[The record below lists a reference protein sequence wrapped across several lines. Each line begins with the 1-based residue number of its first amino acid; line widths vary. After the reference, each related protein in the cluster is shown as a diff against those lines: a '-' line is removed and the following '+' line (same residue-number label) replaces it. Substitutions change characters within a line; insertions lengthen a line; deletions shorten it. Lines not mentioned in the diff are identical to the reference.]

1 LPDADYMISNG
12 AQMKAVGYQ
21 KPLPIDDPNALLDIE
36 VEAPIPSK
44 RDLLVRVQAIS
55 VNPVDTKIR
64 KRAAPPAG
72 EYKILG
78 WDAVGIVEAVGE
90 DVTMFAPGDRVW
102 YAGAV
107 NRQGANAELHVVDE
121 RITSHAPDSL
131 DDAHAAALPLT
142 SITAWELLF
151 ERLTIP
157 RAHTKNDATL
167 LIVGAA
173 GGVGS
178 ILTQLATKL
187 TGATV
192 IATASR
198 DASRQWLEKLGAHY
212 IINHNQPLLD
222 QIRQLGIDNVS
233 HVASINRS
241 DLHLPGIVEAMAPFG
256 KLAMIDDP
264 GEANLAQL
272 KNKSISLHWEF
283 MFTRSLF
290 ETNDMIEQHRLL
302 NEIAKLLDEDVLV
315 SSFAENFGVIN
326 AENLKRAHALIES
339 GQSRGKIILQGF
351 QP

>member
-1 LPDADYMISNG
+1 
-12 AQMKAVGYQ
+12 MKAVGYKQ
-21 KPLPIDDPNALLDIE
+21 SLPISDPNALLNIE
-36 VEAPIPSK
+36 IEAPVPGN
-44 RDLLVRVQAIS
+44 RDLLVRVHAIS

-64 KRAAPPAG
+64 KRTNPPHG

-78 WDAVGIVEAVGE
+78 WDAVGIVEAIGK
-90 DVTMFAPGDRVW
+90 DVSLFAPGDRVW

-107 NRQGANAELHVVDE
+107 NRQGTNAELHVVDE
-121 RITSHAPDSL
+121 RIVSHAPRSL

-151 ERLTIP
+151 DRLAIA
-157 RAHTKNDATL
+157 RSGKKDDATL

-178 ILTQLATKL
+178 ILTQLACKL

-212 IINHNQPLLD
+212 IINHNESLVD
-222 QIRQLGIDNVS
+222 QIRQLGVKS
-233 HVASINRS
+233 VTHVASINRS
-241 DLHLPGIVEAMAPFG
+241 DIHLPGIIEAIAPFG

-264 GEANLAQL
+264 GEASLTQL

-290 ETNDMIEQHRLL
+290 ETDDMIEQHRLL
-302 NEIAKLLDEDVLV
+302 NEVAKLLDEGVLV
-315 SSFAENFGVIN
+315 SSFAEHFGMIN
-326 AENLKRAHALIES
+326 AENLKHAHLLIES
-339 GQSRGKIILQGF
+339 GQSRGKIVLQGF
-351 QP
+351 QT

>member
-1 LPDADYMISNG
+1 
-12 AQMKAVGYQ
+12 MKAVGYKQ
-21 KPLPIDDPNALLDIE
+21 PLPISDPDALLDIQ
-36 VEAPIPSK
+36 VDVPVPGN
-44 RDLLVRVQAIS
+44 RDLLVSVQAIS

-64 KRAAPPAG
+64 QRTAPPYG

-78 WDAVGIVEAVGE
+78 WDAVGVVEAIGK
-90 DVTMFAPGDRVW
+90 DVSLFAPGDRVW
-102 YAGAV
+102 YAGAI
-107 NRQGANAELHVVDE
+107 NRQGTNAELHVVDE
-121 RITSHAPDSL
+121 RIVSHAPGSL

-151 ERLTIP
+151 DRLAIP
-157 RAHTKNDATL
+157 RGHRKNDATL

-178 ILTQLATKL
+178 ILTQLACKL

-212 IINHNQPLLD
+212 IINHNEPLAE
-222 QIRQLGIDNVS
+222 QIRQLGLNYVS

-241 DLHLPGIVEAMAPFG
+241 DLHLPGIIEAMAPFG

-264 GEANLAQL
+264 GEASLTQL
-272 KNKSISLHWEF
+272 KNKSISLLWEF

-290 ETNDMIEQHRLL
+290 ETDDMIEQHRLL
-302 NEIAKLLDEDVLV
+302 SEVAKLLDEGVLV
-315 SSFAENFGVIN
+315 SSFAEHFGMIN

-339 GQSRGKIILQGF
+339 GESRGKIVLQGF
-351 QP
+351 EA